1 MGLEKKTLQNANL
14 LVYSKVV
21 AFRGSLMV
29 LAASLEF
36 TFVWR
41 QLDDLQRRLQLIFA

>member
-1 MGLEKKTLQNANL
+1 
-14 LVYSKVV
+14 
-21 AFRGSLMV
+21 MV

-41 QLDDLQRRLQLIFA
+41 QLDDLQRRLQLRFAWYTGVAGKIQLHLQRGSVLPLYA